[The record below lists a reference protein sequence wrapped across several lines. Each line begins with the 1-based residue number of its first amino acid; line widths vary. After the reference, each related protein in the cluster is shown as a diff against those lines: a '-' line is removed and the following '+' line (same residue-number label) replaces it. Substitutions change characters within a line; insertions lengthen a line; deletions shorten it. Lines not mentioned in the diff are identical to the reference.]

1 MPGRRTL
8 KREAPKATNMKQVK
22 RTQSADCQ
30 CKRAYGKRGQPIT
43 NCKRMKATAGQPRKS
58 PSLPGMLQIFFQLVI
73 AVLTQPCTAAHA
85 LKTARLAQPKNSFRL
100 RWPDRHPPFGGSG
113 RLPNSLELF

>member
-43 NCKRMKATAGQPRKS
+43 NCKRMKTTAGQPRNS

-73 AVLTQPCTAAHA
+73 AVLTQSLEKDPVPQ
-85 LKTARLAQPKNSFRL
+85 LARLAQPRNSFRL
-100 RWPDRHPPFGGSG
+100 RWPDRHPPFG
-113 RLPNSLELF
+113 